1 MPLRLFAMMP
11 PACSLHRLACA
22 VCVVLACGAFG
33 GPGVQHASAQE
44 VSVRA
49 WTNARTVGDD
59 DVVTYSIE
67 VRGAPFGQVAT
78 PQPPATT
85 GLALGRS
92 APSAGRDA
100 TYEDGALLQTIT
112 FRWLYRPLQP
122 GQARI
127 GSTTVMIDGR
137 AYETDPIAIEVE
149 PQIARSR
156 RAQQPRPL
164 RDTPGQ
170 RGQTDAGAEGLTLVR
185 TVLDKQDVFTNEQL
199 TIEYQLLFR
208 DFVRPGSSR
217 LVENWEAEG
226 LWREAL
232 DVEMRPTPETVLHEG
247 ERFNMITLMRAAL
260 FPMRPGTHTISPLTI
275 RTDIDFTHAA
285 RRERQAPSDPLE
297 LQTDPLQITARPLPS
312 GAPDTFDGAVGQFAL
327 TTSVSP
333 TSVEVGDAVELVAE
347 VRGSGNL
354 ILLDPLQLEVPAEVT
369 LYEPETATQLER
381 TDAGVESTAT
391 YTYTLV
397 ARQPGTVT
405 LPPVTFSYFDPAAEA
420 YRTIE
425 QTPAPITVREPT
437 QPTITQAPPRAN
449 TPVDAPE
456 RRYTVWATLAA
467 VLAGLAGLW
476 AWRRGPDDAG
486 EEPATALEA
495 SPLARAEAAAAAGEV
510 DACYHAL
517 DRAIREA
524 IAARSQQPALGQS
537 QHDLAALLRD
547 EGVPDD
553 TIYTIMSLLQ
563 EVEDAQYAPPAQRPQ
578 QMEQAVARAR
588 AVVTDLQ
595 A

>member
-1 MPLRLFAMMP
+1 MPLHLPMLF
-11 PACSLHRLACA
+11 PACSLHRLAGALCMIL
-22 VCVVLACGAFG
+22 VCGALG
-33 GPGVQHASAQE
+33 GPVQQGNAQE
-44 VSVRA
+44 VSMRA

-78 PQPPATT
+78 PQPPPTT

-149 PQIARSR
+149 PQVTRTR

-164 RDTPGQ
+164 RDTPRQ
-170 RGQTDAGAEGLTLVR
+170 PDPTDAGAEGVALVR

-226 LWREAL
+226 LWREELA
-232 DVEMRPTPETVLHEG
+232 VEMRPTPETVLHEG

-260 FPMRPGTHTISPLTI
+260 FPMRPGTHTISPLAI
-275 RTDIDFTHAA
+275 RTDIDFTHAM
-285 RRERQAPSDPLE
+285 RREQQAPSDPLE
-297 LQTDPLQITARPLPS
+297 LQTAPLEITARPLPP

-327 TTSVSP
+327 TASVAP

-354 ILLDPLQLEVPAEVT
+354 ILLDPLQLEVPAQVT

-391 YTYTLV
+391 YTYTFV
-397 ARQPGTVT
+397 ARQPGTVA
-405 LPPVTFSYFDPAAEA
+405 LPPVTFSFFDPAAEA
-420 YRTIE
+420 YRTIQ
-425 QTPAPITVREPT
+425 QTPAPITVQEPT
-437 QPTITQAPPRAN
+437 QPTITQAPPPVN
-449 TPVDAPE
+449 TTDEASE
-456 RRYTVWATLAA
+456 RWYLAWGALAGLLAA
-467 VLAGLAGLW
+467 LAGLW
-476 AWRRGPDDAG
+476 AWRRGQDEATED
-486 EEPATALEA
+486 PATAPELA
-495 SPLARAEAAAAAGEV
+495 PLAQAEAAATAGEV
-510 DACYHAL
+510 GACYRAL
-517 DRAIREA
+517 DRALREA
-524 IAARSQQPALGQS
+524 IAVRSQQPTLGQS
-537 QHDLAALLRD
+537 QQDLAALLRD
-547 EGVPDD
+547 AGVADN
-553 TIYTIMSLLQ
+553 TIRTIRLLLQ
-563 EVEDAQYAPPAQRPQ
+563 EVEEAQYAPPAQRPQ
-578 QMEQAVARAR
+578 QMEQAVARAQ
-588 AVVTDLQ
+588 AVVASLQ